1 MSKYSITISK
11 QARKQLRDI
20 PRKDR
25 LRISGAI
32 ELLGDNPIPPK
43 ALKLTNRDGYRL
55 RVGDY
60 RIIYIF
66 NLLCVCNFIFYIVI
80 KTGVLNVQRCK
91 KECLSYFILIKYYYN
106 FLIFGFFIFFF

>member
-43 ALKLTNRDGYRL
+43 VLKLTNRDGYRL

-66 NLLCVCNFIFYIVI
+66 NSNRLI
-80 KTGVLNVQRCK
+80 
-91 KECLSYFILIKYYYN
+91 ILIINIAHRSAAYQ
-106 FLIFGFFIFFF
+106 L

>member
-66 NLLCVCNFIFYIVI
+66 NSNRLIILTINIA
-80 KTGVLNVQRCK
+80 QRSAAYQ
-91 KECLSYFILIKYYYN
+91 L
-106 FLIFGFFIFFF
+106 

>member
-1 MSKYSITISK
+1 MSKYLITISK

-66 NLLCVCNFIFYIVI
+66 NSNRLI
-80 KTGVLNVQRCK
+80 
-91 KECLSYFILIKYYYN
+91 ILIINIAHRSAAYQ
-106 FLIFGFFIFFF
+106 L

>member
-1 MSKYSITISK
+1 LSKYSITISK
-11 QARKQLRDI
+11 QAKKQLRDI

-25 LRISGAI
+25 LRISGVI

-66 NLLCVCNFIFYIVI
+66 NSNRLI
-80 KTGVLNVQRCK
+80 
-91 KECLSYFILIKYYYN
+91 ILIINIAHRSAAYQ
-106 FLIFGFFIFFF
+106 L

>member
-25 LRISGAI
+25 LRVSGAI

-66 NLLCVCNFIFYIVI
+66 YSNRLI
-80 KTGVLNVQRCK
+80 
-91 KECLSYFILIKYYYN
+91 ILIINIADRSAAYQ
-106 FLIFGFFIFFF
+106 L

>member
-1 MSKYSITISK
+1 LSKYSITISK

-25 LRISGAI
+25 LRISGVI

-55 RVGDY
+55 RVSDY

-66 NLLCVCNFIFYIVI
+66 NSNRLI
-80 KTGVLNVQRCK
+80 
-91 KECLSYFILIKYYYN
+91 ILIINIAHRSAAYQ
-106 FLIFGFFIFFF
+106 L

>member
-25 LRISGAI
+25 LRISGAL

-66 NLLCVCNFIFYIVI
+66 NSNRLI
-80 KTGVLNVQRCK
+80 
-91 KECLSYFILIKYYYN
+91 ILIINIAHRSAAYQ
-106 FLIFGFFIFFF
+106 L

>member
-1 MSKYSITISK
+1 LSKYSITISK

-66 NLLCVCNFIFYIVI
+66 ISNRLI
-80 KTGVLNVQRCK
+80 
-91 KECLSYFILIKYYYN
+91 ILIINIAHRSAAYQ
-106 FLIFGFFIFFF
+106 L

>member
-1 MSKYSITISK
+1 LSKYSITVSK

-20 PRKDR
+20 PRKDQ

-32 ELLGDNPIPPK
+32 ELLADNPIPPK
-43 ALKLTNRDGYRL
+43 AKKLINREGYRL

-66 NLLCVCNFIFYIVI
+66 NSTRLI
-80 KTGVLNVQRCK
+80 
-91 KECLSYFILIKYYYN
+91 ILIINIAHRSAAYQ
-106 FLIFGFFIFFF
+106 L

>member
-1 MSKYSITISK
+1 LSKYSITISK

-55 RVGDY
+55 RVCDY

-66 NLLCVCNFIFYIVI
+66 NSNRLI
-80 KTGVLNVQRCK
+80 
-91 KECLSYFILIKYYYN
+91 ILIINIAHRSAAYQ
-106 FLIFGFFIFFF
+106 L

>member
-25 LRISGAI
+25 LRISCVI

-43 ALKLTNRDGYRL
+43 ALRLTNRDGYRL

-66 NLLCVCNFIFYIVI
+66 NSNRLI
-80 KTGVLNVQRCK
+80 
-91 KECLSYFILIKYYYN
+91 ILIINIAHRSAAYQ
-106 FLIFGFFIFFF
+106 L

>member
-66 NLLCVCNFIFYIVI
+66 NSNKL
-80 KTGVLNVQRCK
+80 
-91 KECLSYFILIKYYYN
+91 FILIINIAQRSAAYQ
-106 FLIFGFFIFFF
+106 L

>member
-1 MSKYSITISK
+1 LSKYSITISK

-25 LRISGAI
+25 LRISGVI

-43 ALKLTNRDGYRL
+43 ALRLTNRDGYRL

-66 NLLCVCNFIFYIVI
+66 NSNRLI
-80 KTGVLNVQRCK
+80 
-91 KECLSYFILIKYYYN
+91 ILIINIAHRSAAYQ
-106 FLIFGFFIFFF
+106 L

>member
-25 LRISGAI
+25 LRISGAV
-32 ELLGDNPIPPK
+32 ELLGENPIPPK

-66 NLLCVCNFIFYIVI
+66 NSNRLI
-80 KTGVLNVQRCK
+80 
-91 KECLSYFILIKYYYN
+91 ILIINIAHRSAAYQ
-106 FLIFGFFIFFF
+106 L

>member
-1 MSKYSITISK
+1 MSRYSITISK
-11 QARKQLRDI
+11 QARKQLREI

-25 LRISGAI
+25 LRITGAI

-43 ALKLTNRDGYRL
+43 ALKLINRDGYRL

-66 NLLCVCNFIFYIVI
+66 NSTRLI
-80 KTGVLNVQRCK
+80 
-91 KECLSYFILIKYYYN
+91 ILIINIAHRSTAYQ
-106 FLIFGFFIFFF
+106 L

>member
-32 ELLGDNPIPPK
+32 ELLGDNPSPPK

-66 NLLCVCNFIFYIVI
+66 NSNRLI
-80 KTGVLNVQRCK
+80 
-91 KECLSYFILIKYYYN
+91 ILIINIAHRSAAYQ
-106 FLIFGFFIFFF
+106 L

>member
-25 LRISGAI
+25 LRVSGAI

-66 NLLCVCNFIFYIVI
+66 NSNRLI
-80 KTGVLNVQRCK
+80 
-91 KECLSYFILIKYYYN
+91 ILIINIADRSAAYQ
-106 FLIFGFFIFFF
+106 L

>member
-66 NLLCVCNFIFYIVI
+66 NSNRLI
-80 KTGVLNVQRCK
+80 
-91 KECLSYFILIKYYYN
+91 ILIIHIAHRSAAYQ
-106 FLIFGFFIFFF
+106 L

>member
-1 MSKYSITISK
+1 MSRYSITISK
-11 QARKQLRDI
+11 QAQKQLREI

-25 LRISGAI
+25 LRITGAI

-43 ALKLTNRDGYRL
+43 ALKLINRDGYRL

-66 NLLCVCNFIFYIVI
+66 NSTRLI
-80 KTGVLNVQRCK
+80 
-91 KECLSYFILIKYYYN
+91 ILIINIAHRSTAYQ
-106 FLIFGFFIFFF
+106 L

>member
-1 MSKYSITISK
+1 LSKYSITISK

-25 LRISGAI
+25 LRVSGAI

-66 NLLCVCNFIFYIVI
+66 YSNRLI
-80 KTGVLNVQRCK
+80 
-91 KECLSYFILIKYYYN
+91 ILIINIADRSAAYQ
-106 FLIFGFFIFFF
+106 L

>member
-25 LRISGAI
+25 LRISGVI

-43 ALKLTNRDGYRL
+43 AIKLTNRDGYRL

-66 NLLCVCNFIFYIVI
+66 NSNRLI
-80 KTGVLNVQRCK
+80 
-91 KECLSYFILIKYYYN
+91 ILIINIAHRSAAYQ
-106 FLIFGFFIFFF
+106 L

>member
-1 MSKYSITISK
+1 MSKSSITISK

-66 NLLCVCNFIFYIVI
+66 NSNRLI
-80 KTGVLNVQRCK
+80 
-91 KECLSYFILIKYYYN
+91 ILIINIAHRSAAYQ
-106 FLIFGFFIFFF
+106 L

>member
-11 QARKQLRDI
+11 QAKKQLRDI
-20 PRKDR
+20 PRKYR
-25 LRISGAI
+25 LRITGAI

-55 RVGDY
+55 RVGNY

-66 NLLCVCNFIFYIVI
+66 NSTRLI
-80 KTGVLNVQRCK
+80 
-91 KECLSYFILIKYYYN
+91 ILIINIAHRSAAYQ
-106 FLIFGFFIFFF
+106 L

>member
-25 LRISGAI
+25 LRVSGAI
-32 ELLGDNPIPPK
+32 ELLGDNPVPPK

-66 NLLCVCNFIFYIVI
+66 NSNRLI
-80 KTGVLNVQRCK
+80 
-91 KECLSYFILIKYYYN
+91 ILIINIAHRSAAYQ
-106 FLIFGFFIFFF
+106 L

>member
-1 MSKYSITISK
+1 MSKYLITISK

-43 ALKLTNRDGYRL
+43 ALRLTNRDGYRL

-66 NLLCVCNFIFYIVI
+66 NSNRLI
-80 KTGVLNVQRCK
+80 
-91 KECLSYFILIKYYYN
+91 ILIINIAHRSAAYQ
-106 FLIFGFFIFFF
+106 L

>member
-11 QARKQLRDI
+11 QARKQLRDF

-25 LRISGAI
+25 LRISGVI

-43 ALKLTNRDGYRL
+43 AQKLTNRDGYRL

-66 NLLCVCNFIFYIVI
+66 NSNRLI
-80 KTGVLNVQRCK
+80 
-91 KECLSYFILIKYYYN
+91 ILIINIAHRSAAYQ
-106 FLIFGFFIFFF
+106 L

>member
-1 MSKYSITISK
+1 LSKYSITISK

-25 LRISGAI
+25 LRVSGAI

-55 RVGDY
+55 RVGYY

-66 NLLCVCNFIFYIVI
+66 NSNRLI
-80 KTGVLNVQRCK
+80 
-91 KECLSYFILIKYYYN
+91 ILIINIAHRSAAYQ
-106 FLIFGFFIFFF
+106 L

>member
-66 NLLCVCNFIFYIVI
+66 NSNRLI
-80 KTGVLNVQRCK
+80 
-91 KECLSYFILIKYYYN
+91 ILIIN
-106 FLIFGFFIFFF
+106 FAHRSAAYQL

>member
-1 MSKYSITISK
+1 MSKYSITVSK

-20 PRKDR
+20 PRKDQ

-32 ELLGDNPIPPK
+32 ELLAVNPIPPK
-43 ALKLTNRDGYRL
+43 AKKLINREGYRL

-66 NLLCVCNFIFYIVI
+66 NSTRLI
-80 KTGVLNVQRCK
+80 
-91 KECLSYFILIKYYYN
+91 ILIINIAHRSAAYQ
-106 FLIFGFFIFFF
+106 L

>member
-55 RVGDY
+55 SVGDY

-66 NLLCVCNFIFYIVI
+66 NSNRLI
-80 KTGVLNVQRCK
+80 
-91 KECLSYFILIKYYYN
+91 ILIINIAHRSAAYQ
-106 FLIFGFFIFFF
+106 L

>member
-66 NLLCVCNFIFYIVI
+66 NSNRLI
-80 KTGVLNVQRCK
+80 
-91 KECLSYFILIKYYYN
+91 ILIINIAHGSAAYQ
-106 FLIFGFFIFFF
+106 L

>member
-25 LRISGAI
+25 LRISGVI

-66 NLLCVCNFIFYIVI
+66 NSNRLI
-80 KTGVLNVQRCK
+80 
-91 KECLSYFILIKYYYN
+91 ILIINIAHRSAAYQ
-106 FLIFGFFIFFF
+106 L

>member
-25 LRISGAI
+25 LRVSGAI

-66 NLLCVCNFIFYIVI
+66 NSNRLI
-80 KTGVLNVQRCK
+80 
-91 KECLSYFILIKYYYN
+91 ILIINIVHRSTAYQ
-106 FLIFGFFIFFF
+106 L

>member
-1 MSKYSITISK
+1 MIKYSITISK

-66 NLLCVCNFIFYIVI
+66 NSNRLI
-80 KTGVLNVQRCK
+80 
-91 KECLSYFILIKYYYN
+91 ILIINIAHRSAAYQ
-106 FLIFGFFIFFF
+106 L

>member
-1 MSKYSITISK
+1 MSKYSITITK

-25 LRISGAI
+25 LRISGVI

-66 NLLCVCNFIFYIVI
+66 NSNRLI
-80 KTGVLNVQRCK
+80 
-91 KECLSYFILIKYYYN
+91 ILIINIAHRSAAYQ
-106 FLIFGFFIFFF
+106 L

>member
-11 QARKQLRDI
+11 QARKQLRDN

-66 NLLCVCNFIFYIVI
+66 NSNRLI
-80 KTGVLNVQRCK
+80 
-91 KECLSYFILIKYYYN
+91 ILIINIAHRSAAYQ
-106 FLIFGFFIFFF
+106 L

>member
-1 MSKYSITISK
+1 LSKYSITISK

-25 LRISGAI
+25 LRVSGAI

-66 NLLCVCNFIFYIVI
+66 NSNRLI
-80 KTGVLNVQRCK
+80 
-91 KECLSYFILIKYYYN
+91 ILIINIALRSAAYQ
-106 FLIFGFFIFFF
+106 L

>member
-32 ELLGDNPIPPK
+32 ELLGENPIPPK

-66 NLLCVCNFIFYIVI
+66 NSNRLI
-80 KTGVLNVQRCK
+80 
-91 KECLSYFILIKYYYN
+91 ILIINIAHRSAAYQ
-106 FLIFGFFIFFF
+106 L

>member
-66 NLLCVCNFIFYIVI
+66 NSNRL
-80 KTGVLNVQRCK
+80 
-91 KECLSYFILIKYYYN
+91 FILIINIAHRSAAYQ
-106 FLIFGFFIFFF
+106 L